1 MKIFLG
7 LLFVASSLARPE
19 IGIESSRDINA
30 QQLTPYLSAAH
41 LPETS
46 GRNEQI
52 RTAKDRQI
60 FLEEAQIPVQ
70 LVYESDEETQAF
82 VKEVSMES
90 MFRKPQGKLLNRVE
104 RSDVSDLIRKPYL
117 NDNKQE
123 LNKKRLRN
131 DKMILAEGNE
141 DDGVL
146 PVDADQL
153 NRGLGIEARHQM
165 KSIDSLNLSPVA
177 SPIDYNYN
185 VIKELIRNID
195 KKNEGATRTIQHYQ
209 SMLHS
214 GGPSSQLPLD
224 QNVFND
230 NKHKLI
236 KVVSYYPAVA
246 SPDQITSQYSDKL
259 LNSYLP
265 FTMQNP
271 FNSIW
276 SALTNIVE
284 YNRPNVDS
292 CKTESKLKR
301 KRRELNDEQELLI
314 PQSIIDD
321 LSRRT
326 GMSLVR
332 PSSSVKLKV
341 RRGGIAIAGPG
352 GIATA
357 GSGGTTI
364 VGPGGTALTPPDAT
378 AIVGPGGRVIHIPS
392 FDSIS
397 TDTSETNTN
406 SRTSDLAKLIKDH
419 GKLVAHG
426 PIVLYNPSNYHMDYK
441 DFPTVVESL

>member
-7 LLFVASSLARPE
+7 LLFVTLSLARPE

-30 QQLTPYLSAAH
+30 QQLTPFLNSAH

-46 GRNEQI
+46 GGVDQI

-104 RSDVSDLIRKPYL
+104 RSDGSNNEEKH
-117 NDNKQE
+117 
-123 LNKKRLRN
+123 LRD
-131 DKMILAEGNE
+131 DKMILHEGNE
-141 DDGVL
+141 DDVF
-146 PVDADQL
+146 PVDADEL
-153 NRGLGIEARHQM
+153 NRGLGIEARQQQ
-165 KSIDSLNLSPVA
+165 KSIDSLNPSPV
-177 SPIDYNYN
+177 DYNYN
-185 VIKELIRNID
+185 VIKELI
-195 KKNEGATRTIQHYQ
+195 KNMNNQNKGASRTIQHYQ

-214 GGPSSQLPLD
+214 GEPSLD
-224 QNVFND
+224 QNVYDKYND
-230 NKHKLI
+230 NKYKLI
-236 KVVSYYPAVA
+236 KVVSYYPAVPSVA
-246 SPDQITSQYSDKL
+246 ATGSHDRYYGTDKI
-259 LNSYLP
+259 LNGYLP
-265 FTMQNP
+265 FTGQNP
-271 FNSIW
+271 FSSIW

-284 YNRPNVDS
+284 YNKPNVDS

-301 KRRELNDEQELLI
+301 KKRELNNEQELLI
-314 PQSIIDD
+314 PQSVIDD
-321 LSRRT
+321 LSRRN
-326 GMSLVR
+326 GMSLIR
-332 PSSSVKLKV
+332 PESSLKLKV

-378 AIVGPGGRVIHIPS
+378 AIVGPGGRVIHVPS
-392 FDSIS
+392 FDLTES
-397 TDTSETNTN
+397 DLSESN
-406 SRTSDLAKLIKDH
+406 SKSKTSDLAKLIREH
-419 GKLVAHG
+419 GKVVAHG
-426 PIVLYNPSNYHMDYK
+426 PIVLYSPSTYHMDYK